1 MTTSTRLIRD
11 LRTRDLEFF
20 RRFLRENADAAE
32 EWAFEGYCDLGGRF
46 GLWGILNPSHPF
58 QG

>member
-1 MTTSTRLIRD
+1 LIRD
-11 LRTRDLEFF
+11 LSTRDLEFF

-32 EWAFEGYCDLGGRF
+32 EWAYEGYCDLGGRF

>member
-1 MTTSTRLIRD
+1 MKTVTRLSRD
-11 LRTRDLEFF
+11 LSIREMEFF
-20 RRFLRENADAAE
+20 RRFLREDATAAE